1 MKIRKGRAF
10 LAAVAVLAAGWSQAE
25 TSELRQQARALFGVI
40 PAQMQGADQDSPELI
55 ELGRKLYFDTELS
68 VNRTQSC
75 NTCHRVDGGRA
86 GVDHEKTSPGALKGT
101 LGDRNTPTVLN
112 AGFHVAQFWD
122 GRAADLAEQAKGP
135 ILNPVEMG
143 MPTAAEVEQR
153 IRVLPHYQ
161 QAFAKTFGAEAE
173 ISYDNIAKAIAAFER
188 TLVTQD
194 RFDEWQRGDD
204 SALTA
209 QEQRGLQTF
218 VNSGCVACHSGP
230 LLGGHMYQKM
240 GLVHAY
246 ADTQDKGR
254 MVVTGKLQDEY
265 VFKVPALRN
274 IADTAPYFHDGE
286 VATLEEAIRQMA
298 WLQLGRRLSDEQV
311 ADISAFL
318 RSLSNTR
325 RFTF

>member
-1 MKIRKGRAF
+1 MKIRKGRAV
-10 LAAVAVLAAGWSQAE
+10 LAAIAVLVAGWSQAE
-25 TSELRQQARALFGVI
+25 ANELRQQARALFGVI
-40 PAQMQGADQDSPELI
+40 PAQMPGANQDSPELI
-55 ELGRKLYFDTELS
+55 ELGRELYFDNELS

-143 MPTAAEVEQR
+143 MPTATEVEQR
-153 IRVLPHYQ
+153 IRALPHYR
-161 QAFAKTFGAEAE
+161 QAFAKTFGAETE

-194 RFDEWQRGDD
+194 RFDEWQHGDD
-204 SALTA
+204 SALSA
-209 QEQRGLQTF
+209 REQRGLQTF

-230 LLGGHMYQKM
+230 LLGGQMYQKM

-246 ADTQDKGR
+246 ANTRDKGR
-254 MVVTGKLQDEY
+254 MAVTGKPQDEY
-265 VFKVPALRN
+265 FFKVPALRN

-286 VATLEEAIRQMA
+286 VATLEEAVRQMA

-325 RFTF
+325 PFTF